1 MKFVPDP
8 GAFSRDALGRL
19 MTGAAGV
26 LRTGPELDAA
36 AARLARWAD
45 SIGATEPRDPR
56 EFEDRNLLL
65 AARLLVEAA
74 RNRTASVGAHYRADT
89 DPAAAPSPSMQR
101 ISS

>member
-1 MKFVPDP
+1 
-8 GAFSRDALGRL
+8 

-36 AARLARWAD
+36 AAQLARWTD
-45 SIGATEPRDPR
+45 SIGATEPRGTR

-65 AARLLVEAA
+65 AARLLVAA
-74 RNRTASVGAHYRADT
+74 ALNRTESVGAHYRADT
-89 DPAAAPSPSMQR
+89 EPVLAPTHSMQR

>member
-1 MKFVPDP
+1 
-8 GAFSRDALGRL
+8 

-36 AARLARWAD
+36 AAQLDEWAG
-45 SIGATEPRDPR
+45 SIENAQATCQR
-56 EFEDRNLLL
+56 EHEDRNLLL

-89 DPAAAPSPSMQR
+89 DPAFAPTPSMQR